1 MTRGKVF
8 TSGGSQAVRIPRE
21 FRIDTT
27 EVTIERI
34 GASLI
39 ITPVKPEA
47 QRHTWLSWYEDLGE
61 GESTIEREQPEEQ
74 ERNWEL

>member
-21 FRIDTT
+21 FRIDTS

-34 GASLI
+34 GDSLI
-39 ITPVKPEA
+39 ITPLKSESH
-47 QRHTWLSWYEDLGE
+47 RHTWLSWYDAIGE
-61 GESTIEREQPEEQ
+61 GESIERDQPEEQ
-74 ERNWEL
+74 ERNWEP

>member
-1 MTRGKVF
+1 MTKGKVF

-21 FRIDTT
+21 FRIDTN

-34 GASLI
+34 GDSLI
-39 ITPVKPEA
+39 LTPLKKDS
-47 QRHTWLSWYEDLGE
+47 QRHTWLSWYEAIGTGE
-61 GESTIEREQPEEQ
+61 TIEREQPEEQ

>member
-1 MTRGKVF
+1 MTTSKVF

-21 FRIDTT
+21 FRIDTQ

-34 GASLI
+34 GDSLI
-39 ITPVKPEA
+39 ITPLKPESH
-47 QRHTWLSWYEDLGE
+47 RHTWLSWYEAIGE
-61 GESTIEREQPEEQ
+61 GETIEREQPEEQ